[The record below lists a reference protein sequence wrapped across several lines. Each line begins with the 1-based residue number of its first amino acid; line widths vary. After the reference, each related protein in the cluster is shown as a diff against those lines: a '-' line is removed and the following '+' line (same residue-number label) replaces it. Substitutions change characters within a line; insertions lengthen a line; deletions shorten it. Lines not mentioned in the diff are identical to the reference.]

1 MIGRGRHEVGIRS
14 TQLTVS
20 GEKGTPCVSV
30 LFEDETGDT
39 ITYWGYLTDAALQY
53 TLKSLAAMGWDSAEH
68 DGRIDTLNETDLLVG
83 RKVEI
88 VVDEE
93 EFEGKVRSKVKFVN
107 EIGGGL
113 GERMAPEESKSFAA
127 QLRAKILAAK
137 GPKPSTAPK
146 KPTPPAGDDLLA
158 DCPF

>member
-1 MIGRGRHEVGIRS
+1 MIGKGKHEVGIRS
-14 TQLTVS
+14 TCLTKS
-20 GEKGTPCVSV
+20 GKNGTPCVAV
-30 LFEDETGDT
+30 VFEDDVGETV
-39 ITYWGYLTDAALQY
+39 TYWGYLTDAALQY

-68 DGRIDTLNETDLLVG
+68 DGRIDTLDGTDLLVG